1 MTEGTPGTPLLP
13 TLRVHAIDSEPAAAR
28 WLVQDLW
35 GAGAVG
41 VIGGAPKACKSWL
54 GLDLAVSV
62 ASATACLGRFEV
74 LSPGPTLVY
83 LAEDALP
90 RVRDRVAQICEH
102 RGLSLHGLDLH
113 VVTAPSLRLDIERD
127 RRALDATL
135 SALRPKLLVLD
146 PLVRLHRL
154 DENSAA
160 DVSGLLGF
168 LRELNR
174 RHDVAL
180 LVVHHM
186 AKRSRRDLGQAL
198 RGSSDLHAWTDS
210 ACYLVRYG
218 ERRLRLTVEHRAAPT
233 PQPILLTLAGGE
245 DEPARLQIDDSD
257 DDAPPPPLAE
267 QVRAVLR
274 RAGEPRSRAALRK
287 QLRVNNTRLGDALR
301 DLELRGH
308 VVRGS
313 DGWAL
318 AARNGP
324 APDDPAQLSLS
335 CR

>member
-1 MTEGTPGTPLLP
+1 MTEGTPETPLLP
-13 TLRVHAIDSEPAAAR
+13 TLRVHAIDSEPAEAR
-28 WLVQDLW
+28 WLIQDLW

-74 LSPGPTLVY
+74 MSPGPALVY

-102 RGLSLHGLDLH
+102 RGLSLLGLDLH
-113 VVTAPSLRLDIERD
+113 VVTVPSLRLDIERD

-135 SALRPKLLVLD
+135 LALQPKLLVLD

-180 LVVHHM
+180 LIVHHM

-210 ACYLVRYG
+210 ACYLVRHG
-218 ERRLRLTVEHRAAPT
+218 PQRLRLTVEHRAAPA
-233 PQPILLTLAGGE
+233 PEPILLTLAGG
-245 DEPARLQIDDSD
+245 DGEPTRLQIDDD
-257 DDAPPPPLAE
+257 VAAPEPLAE
-267 QVRAVLR
+267 QVRDVLR
-274 RAGEPRSRAALRK
+274 RAGQPRSRAALRK
-287 QLRVNNTRLGDALR
+287 QLRVNNTRLGDALH
-301 DLELRGH
+301 DLELRGLLVH
-308 VVRGS
+308 GS

-318 AARNGP
+318 AALN
-324 APDDPAQLSLS
+324 APSPHNRQISLP
-335 CR
+335 C